1 MHVSV
6 CSKTS
11 TFLLLSLS
19 LSLSLSSP
27 FIHGSILSQNP
38 KLNKF
43 VAMDLLV
50 GICWVN
56 VGHATSLM
64 LLSMVVSLCIRSG
77 DVFEFWW
84 KQSWA
89 HGFREWWVQGWQAR
103 QVQAMMGLGASNMWW
118 LGGSAGYQEFWFVAF
133 VIYLFF

>member
-1 MHVSV
+1 MQIINLYQKKIEESLSMHVSV
-6 CSKTS
+6 CSETS

-89 HGFREWWVQGWQAR
+89 HGFRE
-103 QVQAMMGLGASNMWW
+103 
-118 LGGSAGYQEFWFVAF
+118 
-133 VIYLFF
+133 

>member
-1 MHVSV
+1 MSMS
-6 CSKTS
+6 SKAS
-11 TFLLLSLS
+11 TLLLLSLS
-19 LSLSLSSP
+19 LSPP
-27 FIHGSILSQNP
+27 FIHGSIFSQNSKP
-38 KLNKF
+38 NKF

-56 VGHATSLM
+56 VGHTTSLM

-89 HGFREWWVQGWQAR
+89 HGFGQ
-103 QVQAMMGLGASNMWW
+103 
-118 LGGSAGYQEFWFVAF
+118 
-133 VIYLFF
+133 